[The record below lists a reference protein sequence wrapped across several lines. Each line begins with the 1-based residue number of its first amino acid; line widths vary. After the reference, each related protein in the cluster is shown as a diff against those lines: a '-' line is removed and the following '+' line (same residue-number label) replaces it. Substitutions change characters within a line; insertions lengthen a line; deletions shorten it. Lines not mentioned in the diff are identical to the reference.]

1 MSGKTPI
8 PNYQLRLNKVYHG
21 NFHTPTMPITSFQA
35 ASGSGHPV
43 VHSALLDKDYLLVGN
58 YVDEITKKKNGNG
71 DYVDFAKLMPRDR
84 ISSEEDQHMEI
95 VNKGDMSYWIP
106 AGEKEVTASQ
116 TFSWENVY
124 KYHREFRIHIT

>member
-8 PNYQLRLNKVYHG
+8 VNDLLRLNKVYHG

-43 VHSALLDKDYLLVGN
+43 VHSALLDEDYLLVGN
-58 YVDEITKKKNGNG
+58 YINEITKKKIANGE
-71 DYVDFAKLMPRDR
+71 YVDFAKLMPR

-106 AGEKEVTASQ
+106 AGEKEVTAIS
-116 TFSWENVY
+116 SYMKWEQA
-124 KYHREFRIHIT
+124 FRVISNIYTS